1 MRALVLLVILL
12 AFPVLEFYVLWRLSG
27 ILGGWLLV
35 WLVASAVAGWA
46 LLRQVPETFAT
57 GLLHSALQGGSP
69 LRALLSGGATL
80 LAGLL
85 LIFPGV
91 ISDVL
96 ALILLAL
103 TFPRRP
109 PPRTPPAD
117 NVIEGEFHREE

>member
-1 MRALVLLVILL
+1 MRALVLLIILL
-12 AFPVLEFYVLWRLSG
+12 AFPVLEFYVLWQLSG

-35 WLVASAVAGWA
+35 WLGVSAVAGWM
-46 LLRQVPETFAT
+46 LLRQVPQTFAAA
-57 GLLHSALQGGSP
+57 LLHATLQGGSP

-103 TFPRRP
+103 TFRRP
-109 PPRTPPAD
+109 PPRMPPSD
-117 NVIEGEFHREE
+117 GVIEGEFRREE

>member
-12 AFPVLEFYVLWRLSG
+12 AFPVLEFYVLWQLSG
-27 ILGGWLLV
+27 VLGIWLLV
-35 WLVASAVAGWA
+35 WLVASAIAGGA
-46 LLRQVPETFAT
+46 LLRQVPETFAAA
-57 GLLHSALQGGSP
+57 LLHSTLQGSSP

-91 ISDVL
+91 ISDAL

-103 TFPRRP
+103 TFRRPP
-109 PPRTPPAD
+109 PPRTPPSD
-117 NVIEGEFHREE
+117 GVIEGEFYREE